1 MRFHFNRALGDDSS
15 PFAPCK
21 AHDPYSMIGQL
32 GAANLSMIGNWF
44 STQDSNQTNRRIA
57 RETNEQNYKIWQE
70 QLAAAKE
77 QYRQEVAENR
87 FLVNQAYERNLP
99 INQVKALK
107 EAGIN
112 PSLAFD
118 SNAFQ
123 NNAVVGQ
130 NPTSSVPQA
139 PQMVTGAPN
148 IPVDFSVFGNGVSAA
163 IQSFLASKKN
173 EADISYLKQKGVNET
188 LDTIARI
195 QKYSYENKHLKAL
208 TDQVMNDVLFNQENW
223 EVRKEALSNANK
235 LMEADTLYKNT
246 MSDLNKQ
253 AIQMNIDQNNRAW
266 IELRQFVAESNSRI
280 SLNGH
285 LGQMYDSQAQVNYS
299 QADVNTEIW
308 KDKKF
313 YNSKLEEIY
322 SNNKGQADAM
332 LRKLNYETSVQGW
345 KDFVRMFQGFI
356 PFGGMYQ

>member
-1 MRFHFNRALGDDSS
+1 MIYHFNRALGDDSS

-21 AHDPYSMIGQL
+21 AHDPFTMIGQL
-32 GAANLSMIGNWF
+32 GAANLSMLGNYY

-57 RETNEQNYKIWQE
+57 RETNAQNYKIWQE
-70 QLAAAKE
+70 QLAAQKE

-112 PSLAFD
+112 PSLAFE

-163 IQSFLASKKN
+163 IQSFLASK
-173 EADISYLKQKGVNET
+173 
-188 LDTIARI
+188 
-195 QKYSYENKHLKAL
+195 
-208 TDQVMNDVLFNQENW
+208 
-223 EVRKEALSNANK
+223 
-235 LMEADTLYKNT
+235 
-246 MSDLNKQ
+246 
-253 AIQMNIDQNNRAW
+253 
-266 IELRQFVAESNSRI
+266 
-280 SLNGH
+280 
-285 LGQMYDSQAQVNYS
+285 
-299 QADVNTEIW
+299 
-308 KDKKF
+308 
-313 YNSKLEEIY
+313 
-322 SNNKGQADAM
+322 
-332 LRKLNYETSVQGW
+332 
-345 KDFVRMFQGFI
+345 
-356 PFGGMYQ
+356 